1 MSQDPREGWSTTT
14 PKSRGANS
22 RRQALLAILRVA
34 VVTTVL
40 CVLYVLAPLDGR
52 SEDAFALRIAVSLV
66 VLAVV
71 VMWQI
76 IAVMRSPYPRL
87 RGIEG
92 AAFSV
97 PLLILLFASA
107 YVSMSTIDAGSFTS
121 PLSKVDSVYFT
132 VTVFATVGFGDIVPK
147 TEIARILVTIQM
159 IADLVLIGVLAKVL
173 LGAVQ
178 QRRRILDTAGEEERL
193 NHP

>member
-14 PKSRGANS
+14 SRSKGANT
-22 RRQALLAILRVA
+22 RRLALVAILRVA

-40 CVLYVLAPLDGR
+40 CGIYVFAPLDRG
-52 SEDAFALRIAVSLV
+52 SEEEFALRVAVSLV

-71 VMWQI
+71 VTWQI
-76 IAVMRSPYPRL
+76 VAVMRSPYPRL

-97 PLLILLFASA
+97 PLLILLFSSA
-107 YVSMSTIDAGSFTS
+107 YVSMSTIDAGSFTA

-132 VTVFATVGFGDIVPK
+132 VTVFATVGFGDITPK

-173 LGAVQ
+173 LGVVQ
-178 QRRRILDTAGEEERL
+178 QRRRILDSAGEEERI

>member
-1 MSQDPREGWSTTT
+1 MGSTPSPSRPRL
-14 PKSRGANS
+14 GA
-22 RRQALLAILRVA
+22 RRQALASLLRVA

-40 CVLYVLAPLDGR
+40 CILYVFAPMDGR
-52 SEDAFALRIAVSLV
+52 SEDAFALRLVVSLV
-66 VLAVV
+66 VLMVV
-71 VMWQI
+71 VTWQI
-76 IAVMRSPYPRL
+76 IAVTRSPSPRL

-92 AAFSV
+92 VAFSV
-97 PLLILLFASA
+97 PLLILVFASA
-107 YVSMSTIDAGSFTS
+107 YVSMSTIDAGSFTA

-132 VTVFATVGFGDIVPK
+132 VTVFATVGFGDITPK

-173 LGAVQ
+173 LGVVQ
-178 QRRRILDTAGEEERL
+178 QRRRILDSAGEEERI